1 MTSEILK
8 QEWKGFFNAISKNYA
23 EWETGVE
30 ILKDDIG
37 AQLLSEGLPLT
48 GFTFEEK
55 AGGGQSSI
63 ELMLGEESGVHQ
75 THTIINPQK
84 VFFKESE
91 RVPGGTIEIEDESG
105 AKTLVRLVQP
115 IAVLVAYEE
124 TQIMARL

>member
-1 MTSEILK
+1 MTDEISK

-23 EWETGVE
+23 EWQTRVE

-37 AQLLSEGLPLT
+37 AQLLSEGLPLV

-55 AGGGQSSI
+55 DGGKSAI
-63 ELMLGEESGVHQ
+63 EIMLGEESGVHQ

-84 VFFKESE
+84 IFFKDSE
-91 RVPGGTIEIEDESG
+91 RVPGGIIEVEDKSG

-124 TQIMARL
+124 KHIAVRA